1 MADFISQHNTHD
13 ELGNTPLHYAAAGGF
28 IDGVSLLLL
37 HHCYVDPVN
46 NIGLTPLILAL
57 QNQHHNAALLLVNA
71 GASPF
76 YLSPC
81 CVSGIGLA
89 VMSGDTPLILCMLS
103 SKGPQISRQLALY
116 KIFSDVA
123 ISKIIDKVDL
133 LLFMCGADI
142 QYPVFNLNPPL
153 AISATLGDINMV
165 EKWIQVGAPL
175 ERRDTS
181 GLTPLMNAAREGA
194 KLHPETNG
202 QTALS
207 MAIEFGHT
215 EVVEYLIS
223 QSIQKSFDL
232 NQ

>member
-1 MADFISQHNTHD
+1 MADFIDQHNTYD
-13 ELGNTPLHYAAAGGF
+13 EHGNTPLHYAAAGGF

-46 NIGLTPLILAL
+46 NIGSTPLILAL

-81 CVSGIGLA
+81 RMSGIGLA
-89 VMSGDTPLILCMLS
+89 VMSGDTSLILCMLS
-103 SKGPQISRQLALY
+103 VKSSQINRQLALY

-123 ISKIIDKVDL
+123 ISKVVDKVDL
-133 LLFMCGADI
+133 LLSTCKADI
-142 QYPVFNLNPPL
+142 RYPVFTLNPPL
-153 AISATLGDINMV
+153 AISATLGDTDMV

-175 ERRDTS
+175 ERRDT
-181 GLTPLMNAAREGA
+181 RA
-194 KLHPETNG
+194 KLHPEING

-207 MAIEFGHT
+207 MALEFGHT
-215 EVVEYLIS
+215 EVVDYLIS
-223 QSIQKSFDL
+223 QSVTVDYHL
-232 NQ
+232 